1 MNKKKI
7 NSFLLGLIIAINVLL
22 ITNLLQFFV
31 VNKCVSH
38 FINENVTISESS
50 EYDTVVNLLINNAKK
65 ISVIRGT
72 FTVIREII
80 VFLEVYILIWLLGKK
95 YYISVVKLQTT
106 IITIFVVEIIPIV
119 YNVINGSYL
128 KATNIIYLLICI
140 AIYFAIMYKFLVDKE
155 EAEAILEAREIY
167 RSEKLK
173 NKKNKNKDR
182 NKRSI
187 KSSNIKG
194 GK

>member
-38 FINENVTISESS
+38 FINENITISESS
-50 EYDTVVNLLINNAKK
+50 EYDTVVNFLINNAKK

-119 YNVINGSYL
+119 YNIINGSYL

-173 NKKNKNKDR
+173 NKNKDR

-187 KSSNIKG
+187 KNSNIKG